1 MHLQSI
7 DHDLTLHSSTLP
19 ASSSLI
25 FRKQS
30 VYSNINWWHM
40 SVSVALVY
48 AKMIHSRRTSGF
60 CQWEKESFHTVIPNA
75 VSIQKTRARRC
86 THLCSEYSHSS
97 TMWMLMSLF
106 LFFQCSAC
114 HQTRNSHRRNGETK
128 LVFLIRSNQI
138 SERNRHHRHDLL
150 SPRERG
156 RKREREQRLI
166 INMCELD
173 RRSYR
178 SVETRDWAKLDSIWM
193 HR

>member
-1 MHLQSI
+1 MRRWSI
-7 DHDLTLHSSTLP
+7 AEGQVAFASEKKNRFIPLFQMPSRSKKPGHDDVLICVRST
-19 ASSSLI
+19 
-25 FRKQS
+25 R
-30 VYSNINWWHM
+30 N
-40 SVSVALVY
+40 
-48 AKMIHSRRTSGF
+48 
-60 CQWEKESFHTVIPNA
+60 
-75 VSIQKTRARRC
+75 
-86 THLCSEYSHSS
+86 SS

-114 HQTRNSHRRNGETK
+114 HQTRNSHRRKRRDEAR
-128 LVFLIRSNQI
+128 LSHSINQI